1 MAPMWKKLTQN
12 VDIEEPT
19 SFHDFVFSRSSGS
32 MVAPV
37 RTETNGRRRSEPIA
51 NAVTTTK
58 RKLLRYRPKEFGDR
72 GSVVIDG
79 RPFRSVGFRSR
90 WTRFTHIIS

>member
-1 MAPMWKKLTQN
+1 MG
-12 VDIEEPT
+12 DPT
-19 SFHDFVFSRSSGS
+19 SYLDFVYSRSSGS

-37 RTETNGRRRSEPIA
+37 RTETNGRNRSEPIA

-58 RKLLRYRPKEFGDR
+58 RKLLRYRPKEFGDI

-79 RPFRSVGFRSR
+79 RPFRSVGLRSR
-90 WTRFTHIIS
+90 WTRSCGHEVRC

>member
-1 MAPMWKKLTQN
+1 MEPMWQKLTKN
-12 VDIEEPT
+12 DDMGDPT
-19 SFHDFVFSRSSGS
+19 SFLDFVYSRSSGS

-37 RTETNGRRRSEPIA
+37 RTETNGRNA

-58 RKLLRYRPKEFGDR
+58 RKLLRYRPKEFGDI

-79 RPFRSVGFRSR
+79 RPYRSVGLGSR
-90 WTRFTHIIS
+90 WTRFFGHVVRC